1 MLRCVGG
8 GIIVRKSTI
17 LIIFLHIVFLY
28 GNIAPCVVA
37 VHRGDGML
45 RSDSFVPHPYNRPAS
60 MAWLAGQFAASVF
73 HNDAPSGRAAL
84 IAWLERRCRAMRAQG
99 IAGAY
104 HYDLPLHTELLRILA
119 ADKAELA
126 AIEIRSASPDA
137 DRWQQRAA

>member
-8 GIIVRKSTI
+8 GITVRKPTI

-28 GNIAPCVVA
+28 DNITAWVVA

-45 RSDSFVPHPYNRPAS
+45 CSDSLVPHPYNRPAS
-60 MAWLAGQFAASVF
+60 MAWLAGQFAAPAF
-73 HNDAPSGRAAL
+73 HNDTPFGRAAL
-84 IAWLERRCRAMRAQG
+84 IAWLERRCRTMRAQG
-99 IAGAY
+99 ISGAW

-119 ADKAELA
+119 AEKAELA
-126 AIEIRSASPDA
+126 AIEIRSASTDA